1 MEHPTGHKRAI
12 YVYGTMGY
20 GKSHILAA
28 LACLLIRRG
37 HRVLY
42 FPDCRAACAS
52 WLGYLQRALLFA
64 FRDTETRQRI
74 MECDDP
80 EQLLR
85 FCECFPGPLYII
97 YDQKNTL
104 DREDPGEDEVP
115 EGHKEAVRSALV
127 RISFERI
134 SITSASANYKSAM
147 AMRRPQTGRRKIALL
162 GGMTEVRSVQ

>member
-1 MEHPTGHKRAI
+1 MEQPTGHKRAI
-12 YVYGTMGY
+12 YVYGTIGY

-52 WLGYLQRALLFA
+52 WLDYLQRALLFA

-80 EQLLR
+80 EQLLQI
-85 FCECFPGPLYII
+85 CKSFPDPLYII

-104 DREDPGEDEVP
+104 DREDPGEAVVSA
-115 EGHKEAVRSALV
+115 GVKEAVQSALE
-127 RISFERI
+127 RISFDRI

-147 AMRRPQTGRRKIALL
+147 AMRLRQTGQQKIALL